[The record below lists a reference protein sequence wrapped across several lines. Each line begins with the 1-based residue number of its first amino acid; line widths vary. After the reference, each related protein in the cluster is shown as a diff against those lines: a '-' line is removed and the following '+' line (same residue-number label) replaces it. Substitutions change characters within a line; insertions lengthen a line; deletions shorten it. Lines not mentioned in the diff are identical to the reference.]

1 MDESFL
7 RANPILPVKS
17 VVETVK
23 FYENKLG
30 FAVKILW
37 ENPSY
42 GVVKRGNAV
51 IEFGEGRKEHAGSG
65 ICLILVEKA
74 DVIYKEWKT
83 KDVEFFGDF
92 ADRDYGSKDFRIKD
106 NNGNI
111 LIISHPLENQSE
123 LLKKSNVA

>member
-1 MDESFL
+1 MNESFL

-17 VVETVK
+17 VIETVK
-23 FYENKLG
+23 FYEKKLG
-30 FAVKILW
+30 FTIKILW

-51 IEFGEGRKEHAGSG
+51 IEFGEGRKEKAGSG
-65 ICLILVEKA
+65 ICMILVENTDA
-74 DVIYKEWKT
+74 IYKEWKS
-83 KDVEFFGDF
+83 KDIEFFGDF

-123 LLKKSNVA
+123 LLKQGNVA